1 MCVYNVH
8 VSSSSCPL
16 REPKSSSTP
25 TVMSTPSIQI
35 VIPKYDS
42 PLRRSRA
49 SWRKTDSWAKA
60 EMSHDKPEIFCYA
73 RKKRKYSKNNTEET
87 QKLA

>member
-8 VSSSSCPL
+8 VSSSCPL

-25 TVMSTPSIQI
+25 TVMSTPSAQI
-35 VIPKYDS
+35 VVSKYDF
-42 PLRRSRA
+42 PLRGSRA

-60 EMSHDKPEIFCYA
+60 EMSHDEPEIFCYA
-73 RKKRKYSKNNTEET
+73 RKKGNIQRTIQRS
-87 QKLA
+87 QKGHRS